1 MIESF
6 YDRWYA
12 TWAPAI
18 GEGQCKQVPSP
29 YITIFREHR

>member
-18 GEGQCKQVPSP
+18 GEGECKHV
-29 YITIFREHR
+29 TICYAKRLANE

>member
-18 GEGQCKQVPSP
+18 GEGQCEQTFWIPVLLCFKN
-29 YITIFREHR
+29 